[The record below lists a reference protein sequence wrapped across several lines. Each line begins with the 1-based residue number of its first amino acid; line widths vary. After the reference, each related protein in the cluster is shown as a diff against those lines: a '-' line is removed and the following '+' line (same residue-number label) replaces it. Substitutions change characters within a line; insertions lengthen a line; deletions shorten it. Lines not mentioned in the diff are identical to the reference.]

1 MLPEWHA
8 EAFAKDSRILPILKS
23 EHPGSDILFIFAPS
37 MKLTTFH
44 KHTLIYGAS
53 LAVLLFL
60 MKWLEFRFIILDHAL
75 ELYIGAIAVI
85 FTALGIWLTKK
96 LTKPKVETVIIEK
109 EVIITQPATSNAN
122 FTLNEKA
129 LEKHGISTR
138 ELEVLQ
144 LMATGLSNQEIAE
157 RLYVSHN
164 TIKTHSSNLFLK
176 LDVKRRTQAVDTGR
190 KLGLIP

>member
-1 MLPEWHA
+1 
-8 EAFAKDSRILPILKS
+8 
-23 EHPGSDILFIFAPS
+23 

-44 KHTLIYGAS
+44 KHVIIYGAS
-53 LAVLLFL
+53 LAALLFL

-75 ELYIGAIAVI
+75 ELYIGAIAVL
-85 FTALGIWLTKK
+85 FTALGIWLAKK
-96 LTKPKVETVIIEK
+96 LTTPKVETRVETVVIEK
-109 EVIITQPATSNAN
+109 EVYLPLPATNAPGN
-122 FTLNEKA
+122 FTINEKA
-129 LEKHGISTR
+129 LEKHSISTR

-176 LDVKRRTQAVDTGR
+176 LDVKRRTQAVDQGR